1 MSCKEQTSKTYT
13 SRPSPSIKAKDCP
26 NQTREGNDGTS
37 YISTPN
43 KNGVF
48 RWVKEKTISSKDE
61 DKPKPKP
68 GSKECKPGQERN
80 PNTGRCKKVKSVR
93 RLPVSEISEDKPK
106 PGSKECKPGQERN
119 PNTGRCKKVK
129 SVRKVPERKPSILPI
144 IPPRTP
150 SVRRQSTPRTP
161 SMRRQST
168 PRTPSVRRPSVKKTV
183 RRGIIDRI
191 NPFKKVPLHD
201 GHPAL
206 KNLQLEKSPE
216 DRRSQFLPDG
226 ETPLLVRIPENP
238 SRKDQFGF
246 KAVFVPVFTRPVF
259 NDWIF
264 YDLKTN
270 QFRQPTFGS
279 NIGNKFMPE
288 EEVLDHI
295 FHKKSESRSRV
306 FVVNGDF
313 GEFSRDSEFL

>member
-68 GSKECKPGQERN
+68 W
-80 PNTGRCKKVKSVR
+80 
-93 RLPVSEISEDKPK
+93 
-106 PGSKECKPGQERN
+106 SKECKPGQERN